1 MIMDD
6 PCTFVSHSLHRFVP
20 FFMKVSIY
28 NETFRYPDI
37 AELAYG
43 SDRRGCFEIPNDE
56 DEPTCGIDC
65 PDILPIECDD
75 ERGNLHDPLAMEN
88 PSQLVKEISKI
99 MLIFLGGK
107 GGEVQKMII
116 QIARRGGEW
125 NKLIGVPPFLLG
137 GRTKQSFFNLY
148 LEENCFIC
156 ECCI

>member
-43 SDRRGCFEIPNDE
+43 SDRRGCFEIPHDE

-65 PDILPIECDD
+65 PDGGCTYVPRVLCSEGPMF
-75 ERGNLHDPLAMEN
+75 R
-88 PSQLVKEISKI
+88 V
-99 MLIFLGGK
+99 FLK
-107 GGEVQKMII
+107 
-116 QIARRGGEW
+116 
-125 NKLIGVPPFLLG
+125 KLG
-137 GRTKQSFFNLY
+137 T
-148 LEENCFIC
+148 
-156 ECCI
+156 